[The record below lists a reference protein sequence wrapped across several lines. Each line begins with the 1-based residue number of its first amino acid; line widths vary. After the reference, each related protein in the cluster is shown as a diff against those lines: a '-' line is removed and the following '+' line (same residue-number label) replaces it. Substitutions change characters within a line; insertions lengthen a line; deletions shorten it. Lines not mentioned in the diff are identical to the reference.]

1 MTKYDIVYSVYCRYG
16 IAQCHVSRLMFLQVW
31 RYDEGD
37 VTHVGVGHSGEIT
50 AVKISPDGKT
60 IVSVSADGAI
70 LRWRFPDISK
80 ELSGSGEEVMM
91 ESGPTI
97 QRE

>member
-1 MTKYDIVYSVYCRYG
+1 M
-16 IAQCHVSRLMFLQVW
+16 W

-50 AVKISPDGKT
+50 AVKISPDGKS

-70 LRWRFPDISK
+70 LRWRFPTMEQ
-80 ELSGSGEEVMM
+80 ELNSSGE
-91 ESGPTI
+91 
-97 QRE
+97 QREGDANMQP

>member
-1 MTKYDIVYSVYCRYG
+1 
-16 IAQCHVSRLMFLQVW
+16 
-31 RYDEGD
+31 

-70 LRWRFPDISK
+70 LRWRFPTMEQ
-80 ELSGSGEEVMM
+80 ELNMSSSGE
-91 ESGPTI
+91 
-97 QRE
+97 QR